1 MLVRQQ
7 IGVLNAPRTTDFL
20 LKVGTYIRTGA
31 SFDGCLELQKR
42 ILHCV
47 RRIGRLQIIVLKPNR
62 VFDSV
67 PESWIAT
74 WVLEFVIKHKKSLCA
89 YNTTVNSHILGL
101 PKSASKCS
109 LHALALRYV
118 VLKRSEFLF

>member
-7 IGVLNAPRTTDFL
+7 IGVLNGPRTTDFSV
-20 LKVGTYIRTGA
+20 KVGTYIRTGA
-31 SFDGCLELQKR
+31 SLDRCLKLQKR
-42 ILHCV
+42 ILYCV
-47 RRIGRLQIIVLKPNR
+47 RRIGRIQIIVLKPNR
-62 VFDSV
+62 VLDSV

-89 YNTTVNSHILGL
+89 YNTTVNSYILGL
-101 PKSASKCS
+101 PKGASKCS